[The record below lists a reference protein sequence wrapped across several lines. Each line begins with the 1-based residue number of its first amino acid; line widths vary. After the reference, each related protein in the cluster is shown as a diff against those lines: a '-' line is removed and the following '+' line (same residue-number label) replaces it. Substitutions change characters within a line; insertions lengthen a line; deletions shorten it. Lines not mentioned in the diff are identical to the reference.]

1 MNSKYINDFVKGQ
14 KRSRYIQDPTYL
26 TFFFQFVY
34 DDGNISPLLADAL
47 SNNPAVG
54 TAAYYLRNYIEDEP
68 RANSLK
74 EFAKTLRL
82 INSQLPWFWQT
93 LSGAENFLDYNVD
106 EPYRG
111 GEDAKLTI
119 GCLES
124 LNLMVSGMMDLYR
137 EAMWDE
143 NRWCWVV
150 PDNLRK
156 FTMIVYVS
164 EIRKIQTT
172 NANGSISS
180 FLQTAFDV
188 NKTNDDIT
196 GDNLPFFAFEVSL
209 AEFNLRSGSEIFTDL
224 SANNNVSPLPN
235 IEINYERIRTY
246 DAKYLNG
253 ILDKEINL
261 SDKKAGSGF
270 PGPLG
275 DIVGKTVEITSGIG
289 DDLSGFVDSAI
300 ARGSNQLQNMAD
312 GLLANVFLGNVYS
325 DARTFRNALRQGSI
339 NSIANN
345 IREVTNQPPQP
356 KRNLGNI
363 YGLQ

>member
-1 MNSKYINDFVKGQ
+1 MNNKYVNDFRKGQ
-14 KRSRYIQDPTYL
+14 KKNKYIQDPTYL

-34 DDGNISPLLADAL
+34 DDGNMSPLLADAL
-47 SNNPAVG
+47 SDNPAVG
-54 TAAYYLRNYIEDEP
+54 TAAYYLKNYIKDEG

-82 INSQLPWFWQT
+82 INSQMPWFWQT
-93 LSGAENFLDYNVD
+93 LTGAENFLNYNVN

-111 GEDAKLTI
+111 GDDAKLTI

-137 EAMWDE
+137 DAMWDE
-143 NRWCWVV
+143 ERWCWVV

-172 NANGSISS
+172 SANGSISS
-180 FLQTAFDV
+180 FLQTAFGV
-188 NKTNDDIT
+188 NKKNDSVT
-196 GDNLPFFAFEVSL
+196 GDNLPFFAFRVSL
-209 AEFNLRSGSEIFTDL
+209 AEFALTSGKDVFADL
-224 SANNNVSPLPN
+224 SASKAESPMPN
-235 IEINYERIRTY
+235 IEISYERIHTY

-253 ILDKEINL
+253 IMDKQIGLE
-261 SDKKAGSGF
+261 DKKAGSGF

-275 DIVGKTVEITSGIG
+275 DLVGQAADAVSGLG

-300 ARGSNQLQNMAD
+300 ARGANQVQNMVN
-312 GLLANVFLGNVYS
+312 GLTANVFMGNVYS
-325 DARTFRNALRQGSI
+325 DTRTFRDALRQGSI
-339 NSIANN
+339 NSIANLIKDRN
-345 IREVTNQPPQP
+345 NTPAKP
-356 KRNLGNI
+356 KTELGNA
-363 YGLQ
+363 YE